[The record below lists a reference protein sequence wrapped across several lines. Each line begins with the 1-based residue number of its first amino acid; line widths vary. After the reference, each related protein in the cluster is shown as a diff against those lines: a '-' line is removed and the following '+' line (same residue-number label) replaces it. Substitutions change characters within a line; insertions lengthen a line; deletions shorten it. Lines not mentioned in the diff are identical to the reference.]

1 MRLRPVSGL
10 ELEQEH
16 PHQDLEE
23 AGQDPHTDLH
33 HREAMVY
40 HHPRDLQ

>member
-16 PHQDLEE
+16 RHQGQEE
-23 AGQDPHTDLH
+23 AGQDPPTDLRH
-33 HREAMVY
+33 QEAVV
-40 HHPRDLQ
+40 